1 LLFLRNSGLLVM
13 VLAVGGCMAFV
24 TVDVRVDAAARGLR
38 ALSRELP
45 GIGARVLTEFAR
57 ASVPFVQ
64 RGMER
69 AFDRPTPYTVSR
81 VTAKFAERGN
91 LRSVVGVP
99 QSNDAA
105 GRPKHEYLRP
115 GALGAVRRNQKK
127 TEFLLTR
134 QGALPAGW
142 IMTPGS
148 FLKSKLDGY
157 GNVPGSYYKQVIRSL
172 QIRAPGDRYFK
183 GVSKAS
189 AGRAA
194 KMGVGSEFFAVGR
207 GRNTMAKGGGW
218 LPPGVYRRVADGKK
232 LQQYFKF
239 MPRAAYKRRLDMGA
253 LVVEAVKAKG
263 PAIWKSVLRDV
274 TTRVLEKQAMAGRR
288 S

>member
-1 LLFLRNSGLLVM
+1 M

-194 KMGVGSEFFAVGR
+194 KMGGGLSFLRWAGAV
-207 GRNTMAKGGGW
+207 TPW
-218 LPPGVYRRVADGKK
+218 
-232 LQQYFKF
+232 
-239 MPRAAYKRRLDMGA
+239 PRAAGGCRLGFTGA
-253 LVVEAVKAKG
+253 WLTAKSCSSTLSLCRE
-263 PAIWKSVLRDV
+263 PPTSAAWTWAPWWWRP
-274 TTRVLEKQAMAGRR
+274 
-288 S
+288 